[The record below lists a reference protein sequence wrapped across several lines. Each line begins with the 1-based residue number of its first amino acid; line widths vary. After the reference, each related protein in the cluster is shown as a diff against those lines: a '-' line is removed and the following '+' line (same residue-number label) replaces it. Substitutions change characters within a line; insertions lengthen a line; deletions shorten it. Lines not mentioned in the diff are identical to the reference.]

1 MRKSTKVVAL
11 DIRKDPITAV
21 LAGEDRK
28 GPRLYGTMP
37 LSTGEALS
45 KLADPWDVVAV
56 LLRGRSLWIRRLPSA
71 QGPGA
76 RLHGGDA
83 LADPPQAGRP
93 HQDKTDRR
101 DALSLA
107 RLFRNGEL
115 TPVWVPDEAQEAMR
129 DLERCREDF
138 KHTERRIRQRLNS
151 FLLRHGRIYPG
162 RSRWT
167 QRSLSLAGEARHGNG
182 LDVGEEP
189 DTKARSAKAR
199 RIR

>member
-21 LAGEDRK
+21 LAGEDRR

-76 RLHGGDA
+76 RLHGGGA

-93 HQDKTDRR
+93 HQDRSPRCAVAGATFPKRR
-101 DALSLA
+101 VDPGVGARRSAGGDARSGAL
-107 RLFRNGEL
+107 
-115 TPVWVPDEAQEAMR
+115 
-129 DLERCREDF
+129 
-138 KHTERRIRQRLNS
+138 
-151 FLLRHGRIYPG
+151 PG
-162 RSRWT
+162 RLQAHRASHTAAPQQVPVASRSDLS
-167 QRSLSLAGEARHGNG
+167 RSQPACSRQVAGRKLTFAGW
-182 LDVGEEP
+182 
-189 DTKARSAKAR
+189 RSSTRKRPGRWR
-199 RIR
+199 RA